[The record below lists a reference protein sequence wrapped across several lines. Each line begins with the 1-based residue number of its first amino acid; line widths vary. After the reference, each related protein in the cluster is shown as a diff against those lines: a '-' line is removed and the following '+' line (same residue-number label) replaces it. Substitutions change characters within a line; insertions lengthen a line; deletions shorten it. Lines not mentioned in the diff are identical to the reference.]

1 MEQETMITVCGKLV
15 EIGETQTFNKFTK
28 RMATISDCADKYPNY
43 YPFTFKREGVRMLED
58 YCVGDMEKESG
69 YVNGRSYQKKD
80 EAGKP
85 VGKVMYFLEV
95 AAVSCEAYDP
105 NAPQESGD
113 DQGDEQM
120 PDDLPF

>member
-43 YPFTFKREGVRMLED
+43 YPFTFKGGGVRMLEGFGI
-58 YCVGDMEKESG
+58 GDMVKVSG
-69 YVNGRSYQKKD
+69 YVNGRRYQKKD
-80 EAGKP
+80 ETGKP

-95 AAVSCEAYDP
+95 SAVSCEAYDP

>member
-43 YPFTFKREGVRMLED
+43 YPFTFKGDGVRMLEGFGI
-58 YCVGDMEKESG
+58 GDMVKVSG
-69 YVNGRSYQKKD
+69 YVNGRRYQKKD
-80 EAGKP
+80 EA
-85 VGKVMYFLEV
+85 VMYFLEV

>member
-43 YPFTFKREGVRMLED
+43 YPFTFKGEGVRMLEGFG
-58 YCVGDMEKESG
+58 VGDMVKVSG
-69 YVNGRSYQKKD
+69 YVNGRRYQKKD

-85 VGKVMYFLEV
+85 VG
-95 AAVSCEAYDP
+95 
-105 NAPQESGD
+105 
-113 DQGDEQM
+113 
-120 PDDLPF
+120 

>member
-15 EIGETQTFNKFTK
+15 EIGETQTFNKFTQ
-28 RMATISDCADKYPNY
+28 RVATISDCAEQYPNY
-43 YPFTFKREGVRMLED
+43 SPFTSKGPGVRMLD
-58 YCVGDMEKESG
+58 GFGVGDMVKVSG
-69 YVNGRSYQKKD
+69 YVNGRRYQKKD

-95 AAVSCEAYDP
+95 AAASCEAYGP